1 MEGTVLKDQNGYF
14 TILGNNQVLTRCR
27 SRGALKK
34 KTDVLVGD
42 HVEYEANKGFEGVI
56 TKVYKRKNQ
65 LYRPSVSNVD
75 ELVLVS
81 SICTPNLNRGLLDKM
96 ILLAENANMSPVI
109 CINKCDLD
117 EVSAKRVCEEYEKAG
132 YPCVYTSTYTQDG
145 LDDLKKLLRGRI
157 IVFSGPSGVGKSS
170 ILNYFLGRSYFT
182 SGAVS
187 AYTGKGRATTRH
199 AELVPFKTGVFLMDT
214 PGYTLLDIDLLD
226 IDELGFLFKD
236 FRPYLGKCYFNNCRH
251 ISEPKCAIRKAI
263 EDGVV
268 QKRRYESYLQIFQK
282 LKYSK
287 KY

>member
-1 MEGTVLKDQNGYF
+1 M
-14 TILGNNQVLTRCR
+14 
-27 SRGALKK
+27 
-34 KTDVLVGD
+34 GD

-65 LYRPSVSNVD
+65 LYRPPVSNVD

-81 SICTPNLNRGLLDKM
+81 SICTPDLNRGLLDKM

-132 YPCVYTSTYTQDG
+132 YPCVCTSTHTQYG
-145 LDDLKKLLRGRI
+145 LNDLKNLLSGRI
-157 IVFSGPSGVGKSS
+157 IAFSGPSGVGKSS
-170 ILNYFLGRSYFT
+170 LLNYFLGRAYFT

-187 AYTGKGRATTRH
+187 SYTGKGRATTRH
-199 AELVPFKTGVFLMDT
+199 AELVPFKAGVFLMDT
-214 PGYTLLDIDLLD
+214 PGYTLLNIDLLD
-226 IDELGFLFKD
+226 VNGLDFLFKD
-236 FRPYLGKCYFNNCRH
+236 FRPYLGKCYFNNCQH

-263 EDGVV
+263 EDGFV
-268 QKRRYESYLQIFQK
+268 QKRRYESYSQIFQK

>member
-145 LDDLKKLLRGRI
+145 LDDLKNFCE
-157 IVFSGPSGVGKSS
+157 VVS
-170 ILNYFLGRSYFT
+170 SYFPD
-182 SGAVS
+182 
-187 AYTGKGRATTRH
+187 RL
-199 AELVPFKTGVFLMDT
+199 ELESPVF
-214 PGYTLLDIDLLD
+214 
-226 IDELGFLFKD
+226 
-236 FRPYLGKCYFNNCRH
+236 
-251 ISEPKCAIRKAI
+251 
-263 EDGVV
+263 
-268 QKRRYESYLQIFQK
+268 
-282 LKYSK
+282 
-287 KY
+287 

>member
-56 TKVYKRKNQ
+56 TKVYKRNNQ
-65 LYRPSVSNVD
+65 LYRPPVSNVD

-81 SICTPNLNRGLLDKM
+81 SICTPDLNRGLLDKM

-226 IDELGFLFKD
+226 VED
-236 FRPYLGKCYFNNCRH
+236 
-251 ISEPKCAIRKAI
+251 RKS
-263 EDGVV
+263 VV
-268 QKRRYESYLQIFQK
+268 
-282 LKYSK
+282 
-287 KY
+287 

>member
-1 MEGTVLKDQNGYF
+1 M
-14 TILGNNQVLTRCR
+14 GNNQVLTRCR

-65 LYRPSVSNVD
+65 LYRPPVSNVD

-81 SICTPNLNRGLLDKM
+81 SICTPDLNRGLLDKM

-145 LDDLKKLLRGRI
+145 LDDLKKLLRGSEGLSPPNFI
-157 IVFSGPSGVGKSS
+157 P
-170 ILNYFLGRSYFT
+170 
-182 SGAVS
+182 GAVN
-187 AYTGKGRATTRH
+187 
-199 AELVPFKTGVFLMDT
+199 
-214 PGYTLLDIDLLD
+214 
-226 IDELGFLFKD
+226 
-236 FRPYLGKCYFNNCRH
+236 CWNN
-251 ISEPKCAIRKAI
+251 
-263 EDGVV
+263 
-268 QKRRYESYLQIFQK
+268 
-282 LKYSK
+282 
-287 KY
+287 

>member
-1 MEGTVLKDQNGYF
+1 M
-14 TILGNNQVLTRCR
+14 
-27 SRGALKK
+27 
-34 KTDVLVGD
+34 
-42 HVEYEANKGFEGVI
+42 
-56 TKVYKRKNQ
+56 
-65 LYRPSVSNVD
+65 
-75 ELVLVS
+75 
-81 SICTPNLNRGLLDKM
+81 
-96 ILLAENANMSPVI
+96 
-109 CINKCDLD
+109 
-117 EVSAKRVCEEYEKAG
+117 
-132 YPCVYTSTYTQDG
+132 
-145 LDDLKKLLRGRI
+145 RGRI

-182 SGAVS
+182 SSAVS

>member
-65 LYRPSVSNVD
+65 LYRPPVSNVD

-81 SICTPNLNRGLLDKM
+81 SICTPDLNRGLLDKM
-96 ILLAENANMSPVI
+96 ILLAENANMPPVI

-145 LDDLKKLLRGRI
+145 LDDLKKT
-157 IVFSGPSGVGKSS
+157 FA
-170 ILNYFLGRSYFT
+170 RSY
-182 SGAVS
+182 
-187 AYTGKGRATTRH
+187 H
-199 AELVPFKTGVFLMDT
+199 C
-214 PGYTLLDIDLLD
+214 I
-226 IDELGFLFKD
+226 
-236 FRPYLGKCYFNNCRH
+236 FRTVWSWK
-251 ISEPKCAIRKAI
+251 
-263 EDGVV
+263 V
-268 QKRRYESYLQIFQK
+268 Q
-282 LKYSK
+282 YSK
-287 KY
+287 LFFRAVILYLRCGQRLYRKGAGNNPACRISAI